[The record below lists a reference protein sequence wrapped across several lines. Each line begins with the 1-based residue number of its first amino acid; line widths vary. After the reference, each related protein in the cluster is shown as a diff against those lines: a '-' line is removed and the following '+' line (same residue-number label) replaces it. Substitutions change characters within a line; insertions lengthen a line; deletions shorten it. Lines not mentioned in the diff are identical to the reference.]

1 MASPKTIARL
11 EAQIK
16 RRAAHCLQFE
26 VSDPRASFITI
37 TRVELSKDVTSGK
50 ICYSVLG
57 SDSDRAKAAHMV
69 EHAAGFI
76 QRQVAGVL
84 RLRRMPHLRWLF
96 DESYEESIRL
106 EEIISQARARDKEI
120 NPELEFGERRTE
132 VDPDAGQTTEVDG
145 DGSAVSEAQPDES

>member
-1 MASPKTIARL
+1 
-11 EAQIK
+11 
-16 RRAAHCLQFE
+16 
-26 VSDPRASFITI
+26 
-37 TRVELSKDVTSGK
+37 
-50 ICYSVLG
+50 
-57 SDSDRAKAAHMV
+57 
-69 EHAAGFI
+69 
-76 QRQVAGVL
+76 
-84 RLRRMPHLRWLF
+84 MPHLRWLF